1 MKIEWNEDK
10 NKLLK
15 TTRGICFEQVAE
27 EINNHRYVGPED
39 NPAREGQKRIIVKIG
54 NYPYV
59 VPFVEMEN
67 GGWFLKTVYPCRKMK
82 GRI

>member
-39 NPAREGQKRIIVKIG
+39 NPARDGQKRIIVKIG

-59 VPFVEMEN
+59 VPFVEIES

-82 GRI
+82 DLL